1 MLGELLDILLFRA
14 GYTAAVVSAGCT
26 LLGVAGGIIGC
37 FALLRRRSL
46 MGDALAHATLPG
58 IAGAFLLA
66 TAMGSMLPG
75 GLSAKS
81 LPVLL
86 AGATISAALGVLS
99 VHAIVRG
106 SGGRIRE
113 DAAIGIVLSV
123 FFGLG
128 YVLLSIVQALPGGTQ
143 SGLKTFIFGQPAAM
157 SVGDAM
163 LLAVVALGAALAALL
178 LYKELRLL
186 CFDEGFA
193 RVQGWPTGVLDLAMM
208 ALVVIVVV
216 VGLQAV
222 GLVLVIALLIIPPAG
237 ARFWTDRLGTMLWIS
252 ALMGGASGYL
262 GVSLSALLPG
272 VPAGA
277 IVVLVAAG
285 LFGVSAV
292 AAPRHGVLNRWARH
306 GALTRRIWVDH
317 ALRAL
322 FEHAESGST
331 LGPLVTLTRE
341 DARRALSGL
350 GGEAAITML
359 HSRGFVDVQGDAVSL
374 SSLGLAAATR
384 AVRNHRLWE
393 RFLVLHAEM
402 APSHVDRSAD
412 MIEHVLDPEL
422 VRELEAA
429 LHRDDA
435 VAAAS
440 RVPPSVHPITPDRCS
455 IGGEQGT
462 SA

>member
-14 GYTAAVVSAGCT
+14 GYTAAVVSAGCM
-26 LLGVAGGIIGC
+26 LLGIAGGIIGC

-66 TAMGSMLPG
+66 TALGSMLPG

-86 AGATISAALGVLS
+86 AGAAISAALGVLS
-99 VHAIVRG
+99 VQAIVRG

-123 FFGLG
+123 FFGFG

-193 RVQGWPTGVLDLAMM
+193 RVQGWPTGSLDLAMM
-208 ALVVIVVV
+208 TLVVIVVV

-277 IVVLVAAG
+277 IVVLVAAT
-285 LFGVSAV
+285 LFGVSAI
-292 AAPRHGVLNRWARH
+292 AAPRHGVLSRWARH
-306 GALTRRIWVDH
+306 AALTRRIWVDH

-322 FEHAESGST
+322 FEHAEDRAMLEPFGT
-331 LGPLVTLTRE
+331 LSRE

-350 GGEAAITML
+350 GGDAAIAML
-359 HSRGFVDVQGDAVSL
+359 YRRGFIDRRGDMITLNAP
-374 SSLGLAAATR
+374 GLAAATR

-393 RFLVLHAEM
+393 RFLVLHADM

-422 VRELEAA
+422 MQELEAA
-429 LHRDDA
+429 LERDEA

-440 RVPPSVHPITPDRCS
+440 RVPPSVHPISPDRRAS
-455 IGGEQGT
+455 GRN
-462 SA
+462 A